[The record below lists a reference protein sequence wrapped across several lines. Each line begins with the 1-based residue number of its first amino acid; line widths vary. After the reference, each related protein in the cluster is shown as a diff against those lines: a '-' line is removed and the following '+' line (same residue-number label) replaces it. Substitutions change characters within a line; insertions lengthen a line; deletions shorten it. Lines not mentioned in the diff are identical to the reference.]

1 MNINKN
7 KHTLSSLYDYD
18 KKERTNHVLF
28 FYNFSL
34 FLSFSIESA
43 IRLI

>member
-18 KKERTNHVLF
+18 KKGEDESR
-28 FYNFSL
+28 SL
-34 FLSFSIESA
+34 L
-43 IRLI
+43 L